1 MSEKKKI
8 FRKVSLERLSSPEQ
22 LDQLMQV
29 TSPKGWIALMA
40 VVGLLAI
47 AMIWGF
53 LGYIPTTANGDGIL
67 LRRGGVSTVVS
78 AGSGQVEEILVAVGD
93 VIQKGQIVA
102 KIRQEGIERQIGDA
116 RARMQALETELASL
130 EKYADTQTRL
140 SEANVEQ
147 KRSNLRL
154 AIETLNRRHEL
165 LTRNLNV
172 QKELLADGLVTQQ
185 TVLSSE
191 QQVNQVRDELAA
203 KRLELDGLELT
214 RLQSEQQLLQQLE
227 DQRSKLRDLELELR
241 EKQASLEESV
251 QVVATE
257 DGRVLELLADSGS
270 VISPGEPILSMEVVS
285 EDLMAVMFVPAE
297 LGKQV
302 QPGME
307 TRITPSTVK
316 VEEHGFILGEVR
328 RVSEFPSTSRGM
340 KRLLG
345 NDDLVA
351 KMMEQGPPI
360 QVDVFLRKD
369 EATPTGFKWSSST
382 GPDIEISSG
391 TLARGSVIVERS
403 RPITLVIPL
412 AKKKMGL

>member
-1 MSEKKKI
+1 MSQNKI

-40 VVGLLAI
+40 VVGLLII
-47 AMIWGF
+47 AVIWGF
-53 LGYIPTTANGDGIL
+53 LGFIPTTANGDGLL
-67 LRRGGVSTVVS
+67 LRRGGVSAVVS
-78 AGSGQVEEILVAVGD
+78 AGSGQVEEILVKVGD
-93 VIQKGQIVA
+93 VIEKGQIVA
-102 KIRQEGIERQIGDA
+102 KIRQEGIQRQIGDA
-116 RARMQALETELASL
+116 KARMQALETELKTL
-130 EKYADTQTRL
+130 ESYADTQTRL

-147 KRSNLRL
+147 KRSNLKL

-165 LTRNLNV
+165 LKRNLDV

-257 DGRVLELLADSGS
+257 DGRVLELLTDSGS
-270 VISPGEPILSMEVVS
+270 VISPGDPILSMEVVS
-285 EDLMAVMFVPAE
+285 EDLIAVIFVQAE
-297 LGKQV
+297 LGKQI

-307 TRITPSTVK
+307 TRVSPSTVK
-316 VEEHGFILGEVR
+316 VEEHGFILGEVQ

-351 KMMEQGPPI
+351 KLMEKGPPI
-360 QVDVFLRKD
+360 QVDVILLKD
-369 EATPTGFKWSSST
+369 ESTPTGFRWSSST
-382 GPDIEISSG
+382 GPAIEISSG
-391 TLARGSVIVERS
+391 TLARGSVIVQRS

-412 AKKKMGL
+412 AKKKLGL